1 MQDEEHTGRQHIE
14 QRYAALREAGLKIDP
29 STADVTWHYGDTFD
43 PYGIKDLPE
52 EYRQSGRVYFARAPD
67 SDVWVCFED
76 LPEETVEAL
85 WRRASDWGVLTPNNL
100 PFFLEQNMMV
110 TLRDHPELL
119 FQYERLVESLDRTV
133 EGLPDEGFK
142 ARWRRGGPRLK
153 KLIDVAKREAGG
165 VAARRLSRRRRCNA
179 VDGRAT
185 GTTRQARTSSRP
197 PRSKHRRRSARV
209 ECEHDAALAGVV

>member
-1 MQDEEHTGRQHIE
+1 MRLSRHAVRHDPQLARADGRGGSDRVAATHPFLLSQRQKEGTAMMQDEEHTGRQHIE

-165 VAARRLSRRRRCNA
+165 
-179 VDGRAT
+179 GR
-185 GTTRQARTSSRP
+185 SSTAEP
-197 PRSKHRRRSARV
+197 TAKV
-209 ECEHDAALAGVV
+209 